1 MTTAYSQPD
10 FRQHKLLYNIQ
21 LGRRYWWQARRAGP
35 QFRSAHL
42 PPGHAYGNIRL
53 VFRSFPPARYRTH
66 YPARAAPRAIDS
78 IRPSRCAA
86 GTRLNIKHAFIFL
99 GASAYGVRH
108 VARPTSHLRYLIND
122 KLSERTLKLARTPFG
137 GTPVERYFCA
147 TPELDN
153 YASRVERP
161 MAAKTRE
168 RRDELSRDI
177 YEIRTK
183 IDPVVASNE
192 SPWRAALYNGRV
204 RIDRGSGRIDF
215 QNVENST
222 QSMTYRRVTRLV
234 LPLLRSTNKFI
245 VWHVNGC
252 VRAKKLQRLV
262 KKKYWMNRR
271 NDGAV

>member
-1 MTTAYSQPD
+1 MASPP
-10 FRQHKLLYNIQ
+10 
-21 LGRRYWWQARRAGP
+21 GP

-137 GTPVERYFCA
+137 GTPVA
-147 TPELDN
+147 TVFLCDTGARQLRKPRRATHGGED
-153 YASRVERP
+153 AGE
-161 MAAKTRE
+161 E
-168 RRDELSRDI
+168 RR
-177 YEIRTK
+177 
-183 IDPVVASNE
+183 A
-192 SPWRAALYNGRV
+192 
-204 RIDRGSGRIDF
+204 
-215 QNVENST
+215 
-222 QSMTYRRVTRLV
+222 VTGYL
-234 LPLLRSTNKFI
+234 
-245 VWHVNGC
+245 
-252 VRAKKLQRLV
+252 
-262 KKKYWMNRR
+262 
-271 NDGAV
+271 